1 MIYLGLDLSTVSTGY
16 SVFDGHKLIEYGKIV
31 SNLPDTMDRITEI
44 VLRLEKIVQK
54 HQPEVAT
61 IEDTYLKRGY
71 GSNYLMTKM
80 LNRLAGA
87 TYMML
92 KYGHTST
99 QEQPLG
105 YRTKGIKIQFAMPT
119 NARKCFGLLPKSTKL
134 NVINAVNSRFKLTL
148 DKKEDDIADGIVLGY
163 AGVFKDAHED
173 EIFKES
179 EQKFFKTQVRGM
191 KTPPINGMKPRRKRN
206 DC

>member
-31 SNLPDTMDRITEI
+31 SDLPDTMDRIAEI

-54 HQPEVAT
+54 HQPEIAT
-61 IEDTYLKRGY
+61 IEDVYY
-71 GSNYLMTKM
+71 GQNYLMTKM

-87 TYMML
+87 AYMML
-92 KYGHTST
+92 KYGHTFT
-99 QEQPLG
+99 QEQHNRQVQTLR
-105 YRTKGIKIQFAMPT
+105 YRIKDIKIQFSMPT

-134 NVINAVNSRFKLTL
+134 NVINAVNAKFGLSL
-148 DKKEDDIADGIVLGY
+148 DKKEDDIADGIVLGF
-163 AGVFKDAHED
+163 AGVFKDAHAD

-179 EQKFFKTQVRGM
+179 EKKFFKTRVRGL
-191 KTPPINGMKPRRKRN
+191 KTPHIKGQKPRL
-206 DC
+206 